1 MSDDHRARRLDFV
14 FRLVLL
20 ALAMLW
26 IVYPQHSATPS
37 GSRIVMETR
46 R

>member
-1 MSDDHRARRLDFV
+1 MSDDPRGRRLDFV

-26 IVYPQHSATPS
+26 IVYPQPSAMPS
-37 GSRIVMETR
+37 GTAIVMETR